1 MAVNCPGV
9 IAKRVRLCPVR
20 IGGVYSGEH
29 GTDLFTTPSSSSGR
43 LEPVASGWSRPKAD
57 SDPNK

>member
-9 IAKRVRLCPVR
+9 IAKRVRLCPVG

-29 GTDLFTTPSSSSGR
+29 GTDLFTTPPSSPAVLSQSHQAGVGQKR
-43 LEPVASGWSRPKAD
+43 TVRVEK
-57 SDPNK
+57 